1 MGDAETWPSIIGQE
15 AVYILESLLQANTLK
30 RFHIFNIVFFFKF
43 WEMNSKMS
51 HIQKLIFCVMADWF

>member
-1 MGDAETWPSIIGQE
+1 MGDAETSPSIIGQE

-30 RFHIFNIVFFFKF
+30 HFHIFNIFFFKF

-51 HIQKLIFCVMADWF
+51 HIQKLIFCVMAD